1 MIYEN
6 EIEAIR
12 GHTERMEDWVNNE
25 VSKIVQDQ
33 SMGVVASILMNLGTS
48 MLAKSVILAKDSEHK
63 ERIMEIIIK
72 VLKVKIMEGEAA
84 VESLVAVEKAM
95 STNFMPPS
103 NTKH

>member
-1 MIYEN
+1 MMYEK
-6 EIEAIR
+6 EIETIR
-12 GHTERMEDWVNNE
+12 ENTERLEDWVNNE
-25 VSKIVQDQ
+25 IAKIVEGQN
-33 SMGVVASILMNLGTS
+33 MGVIASILMNLGTS
-48 MLAKSVILAKDSEHK
+48 MLAKTVILAKDSEHK
-63 ERIMEIIIK
+63 EHILEVIIK